1 MDKGTVEFYAEIKF
15 ETQAAY
21 LVSDGSEEFWIP
33 KSQIVEKEKISGHDY
48 KFEIP
53 EWLARDKGVI

>member
-1 MDKGTVEFYAEIKF
+1 VDKGTVEFYAEIKF
-15 ETQAAY
+15 TTDAAY
-21 LVSDGSEEFWIP
+21 LVSDGAEEFWIP

-48 KFEIP
+48 RFEIP